1 MLGAFWLSVS
11 MCTFACTMYTVDGEH
26 RRILHILHK
35 WLISAFCLETGGTDG
50 LFAQKTMEITEE
62 ALSSYKNQGGY
73 DMLGRTRDQI
83 RTTEQVKAAMA
94 TCQAL
99 KLDAL
104 VIIGGIIYYVS
115 LLIFIFFFPQTRRRV
130 LKYKF
135 YLWFTLIQVHNIFLC
150 SLKVSRPI
158 RMLLSLL
165 RHLLSWIVQRR
176 LEKVAGVY
184 FI

>member
-1 MLGAFWLSVS
+1 MVNIEESCIFSINDLFLFF
-11 MCTFACTMYTVDGEH
+11 CVD
-26 RRILHILHK
+26 
-35 WLISAFCLETGGTDG
+35 TGGTDG
-50 LFAQKTMEITEE
+50 LFAQKTMEITAE

-115 LLIFIFFFPQTRRRV
+115 LLIFIYFF
-130 LKYKF
+130 LK
-135 YLWFTLIQVHNIFLC
+135 H
-150 SLKVSRPI
+150 
-158 RMLLSLL
+158 
-165 RHLLSWIVQRR
+165 
-176 LEKVAGVY
+176 AGE
-184 FI
+184 F

>member
-11 MCTFACTMYTVDGEH
+11 MCTFACPIYTVDGEH

-83 RTTEQVKAAMA
+83 RTTEQVKAAMT

-104 VIIGGIIYYVS
+104 VIIGGIMCYVS
-115 LLIFIFFFPQTRRRV
+115 MLSFILFFSWTCRRV
-130 LKYKF
+130 LS
-135 YLWFTLIQVHNIFLC
+135 LIYNDTG
-150 SLKVSRPI
+150 S
-158 RMLLSLL
+158 
-165 RHLLSWIVQRR
+165 
-176 LEKVAGVY
+176 
-184 FI
+184 